1 MRRPSGLALLLLL
14 AALLA
19 APANAVAEQQAI
31 LSSDQK
37 SAVDRAEA
45 YLGALDTVQSRFVQV
60 SSNGAYAEGTVFV
73 KRPGKLRFEYDPP
86 HPALLV
92 SNGLTLLYYDREL
105 KQTSYLPLWET
116 PLWFLIREDVELED
130 ALEVTKVSE
139 EAGTLRI
146 TVRDRESPDRGVV
159 TLIFKDGPLALKQ
172 WEVVDAQG
180 IATQVTLINPRYG
193 APIDSKMFDYGEL
206 DLPDLRREDRK

>member
-73 KRPGKLRFEYDPP
+73 ERPGKLRFEYDPP

-159 TLIFKDGPLALKQ
+159 TLIFKDAPLALKQ

>member
-159 TLIFKDGPLALKQ
+159 TLIFKDAPLALKQ

>member
-19 APANAVAEQQAI
+19 APANATAEQQAI

-73 KRPGKLRFEYDPP
+73 ERPGKLRFEYDPP

-206 DLPDLRREDRK
+206 GLPDLRREDRK

>member
-19 APANAVAEQQAI
+19 APANATAEQQAI

-73 KRPGKLRFEYDPP
+73 ERPGKLRFEYDPP

>member
-19 APANAVAEQQAI
+19 APSNAMADQQAV

-159 TLIFKDGPLALKQ
+159 TLIFKDAPLALKQ

-193 APIDSKMFDYGEL
+193 APIDSKIFDYGEL
-206 DLPDLRREDRK
+206 GLPDLRREDRK

>member
-206 DLPDLRREDRK
+206 GLPDLRREDRK